1 MPALMN
7 KESYG
12 NSIVNIPP
20 LLSACDR
27 DKQPRNTLAKR
38 RHSKPSAEVNPVRKC
53 KKNIPKNIYIITADK
68 DGSREVIAKAMA
80 EMYRRMLNPV

>member
-1 MPALMN
+1 M
-7 KESYG
+7 EY
-12 NSIVNIPP
+12 
-20 LLSACDR
+20 
-27 DKQPRNTLAKR
+27 T
-38 RHSKPSAEVNPVRKC
+38 SKSRCSEESAEGKSVNKR